1 MKLADQLRNN
11 VSNTNNNKLQKYIN
25 KLLKKLE
32 RLSKRGVCE
41 YEIVIE
47 NLPKHLNY
55 SLYYGEIMD
64 VLLNNGFDVNIK
76 SEHNCDSYGRI
87 RWFEIIEIKW

>member
-1 MKLADQLRNN
+1 MKLAEQLRNN
-11 VSNTNNNKLQKYIN
+11 VDVINNVKVQKYIN
-25 KLLKKLE
+25 KLLRKLE

-55 SLYYGEIMD
+55 NLYCDEIMD
-64 VLLNNGFDVNIK
+64 VLLNNGFDVNTK

>member
-1 MKLADQLRNN
+1 MKLAEQLRNN
-11 VSNTNNNKLQKYIN
+11 VDVINNVKVQKYIN
-25 KLLKKLE
+25 KLLRKLE
-32 RLSKRGVCE
+32 RLSKRGACE

-47 NLPKHLNY
+47 NLPKYLNY
-55 SLYYGEIMD
+55 SLYCDEIMD
-64 VLLNNGFDVNIK
+64 VLLNNGFDVNTK